1 MKTQHKIILS
11 ITTALLL
18 FANVAFSCD
27 DSSAIE
33 KNDSQAIALNHDSKS
48 MLPDTTQTVDCFYS
62 NNADEP
68 VCAK

>member
-1 MKTQHKIILS
+1 MNTQHNIILS
-11 ITTALLL
+11 FTTALLL
-18 FANVAFSCD
+18 FANAAFCCD

-33 KNDSQAIALNHDSKS
+33 KSDNPAIALNHDSKS
-48 MLPDTTQTVDCFYS
+48 MPPDTTQTVDCFYS